1 MYIHELLNA
10 VYFVHTYVCTYVHVH
25 TSTHVK
31 VRFGSKCMCYVC
43 MDSHVQCTY
52 VRTHSMLVIILFVS
66 YSLERFGGQAVEQ
79 KEQTIIFTEGSQS
92 FAESKLFTCTY
103 VCFLLLLLLFQIT
116 FVIMLTGLKY
126 IFVYFC

>member
-1 MYIHELLNA
+1 
-10 VYFVHTYVCTYVHVH
+10 
-25 TSTHVK
+25 
-31 VRFGSKCMCYVC
+31 MCYIC

-66 YSLERFGGQAVEQ
+66 YSLERFGGQPVEQ

-103 VCFLLLLLLFQIT
+103 VYMFFIVVVVFVSDCIRYTANWIKIRICLFLL
-116 FVIMLTGLKY
+116 
-126 IFVYFC
+126 VYEC